1 MSASL
6 TNLLE
11 VEIFIPAVP
20 RRRYI
25 TTGSLGLQHGS
36 TSISYISLEYMGEGP
51 IWYRDIGIVPSI
63 NWIPSQI
70 SIIYNFRHCLHNTS
84 NSLVYAFIPAFG
96 AVYSAL
102 PALKVF
108 QTLCFRKIRY
118 EFLASLGI
126 DFGEGIWVIN
136 VPSK

>member
-1 MSASL
+1 MVSRHRNC
-6 TNLLE
+6 T
-11 VEIFIPAVP
+11 
-20 RRRYI
+20 
-25 TTGSLGLQHGS
+25 
-36 TSISYISLEYMGEGP
+36 
-51 IWYRDIGIVPSI
+51 I
-63 NWIPSQI
+63 NQLDTKSN
-70 SIIYNFRHCLHNTS
+70 IYNIQFQALFAYTS